1 MDRYMDAHY
10 MDEAAP
16 RRLSDLQGSK
26 YGGGLS
32 QLVAV
37 SHLDSSES
45 SCLAL
50 DRTSSNK
57 KGAVDSEAFIY
68 SNLFCQNGRP
78 TVSLLCNLLGTAIFW
93 HFGMGLRVSAQAAFR
108 RRAEGPTPWEL
119 KGAMPG
125 ELCVFRSFHVGL
137 ILKSGKPQNS
147 MV

>member
-57 KGAVDSEAFIY
+57 KGCSRFRSVY
-68 SNLFCQNGRP
+68 LFESILSKWSTHGI
-78 TVSLLCNLLGTAIFW
+78 TALQPVGHCDLW

>member
-78 TVSLLCNLLGTAIFW
+78 TVSLLCNLLGTAIFGTLGW
-93 HFGMGLRVSAQAAFR
+93 VSEFPPRQLSG
-108 RRAEGPTPWEL
+108 AEQKDQLHG
-119 KGAMPG
+119 
-125 ELCVFRSFHVGL
+125 
-137 ILKSGKPQNS
+137 N
-147 MV
+147 